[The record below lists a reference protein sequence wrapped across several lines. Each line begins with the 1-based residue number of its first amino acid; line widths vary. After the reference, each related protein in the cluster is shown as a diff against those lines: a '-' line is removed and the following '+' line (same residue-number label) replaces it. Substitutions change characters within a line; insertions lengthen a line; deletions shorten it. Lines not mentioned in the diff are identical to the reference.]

1 MSTTRLPQQT
11 RFGHLSIAYDER
23 VLRPRRWT
31 VRQSRWAAEMLPT
44 APPGPVLELCA
55 GAGQIGLLAVASSQR
70 RLVAVDLDPVACEF
84 AQINARTAGME
95 GRVEVRQGD
104 LREDALRPDERF
116 ALILA
121 DPPYLPSS
129 QTDRYPEDPLLA
141 IDGGADGL
149 DLVWPCVDAV
159 AHHLLPGA
167 RALLQLRSVA
177 QVHQVRDRLDAD
189 GDLRVLEYR
198 SHGRGALTLLGRS

>member
-1 MSTTRLPQQT
+1 MSTTSLPQQIS
-11 RFGHLSIAYDER
+11 FGHLSIAYDER
-23 VLRPRRWT
+23 VLRPRPWT
-31 VRQSRWAAEMLPT
+31 ARQSRWAAELLLT
-44 APPGPVLELCA
+44 APAGSVLELCA
-55 GAGQIGLLAVASSQR
+55 GAGQIGLLAVAASQR
-70 RLVAVDLDPVACEF
+70 RLVAVDVDPVACEF
-84 AQINARTAGME
+84 ARMNARTAGME

-149 DLVWPCVDAV
+149 DLVWPCVDVV

-177 QVHQVRDRLDAD
+177 QVHQVRDRVDAD
-189 GDLRVLEYR
+189 GDLQVLEYR
-198 SHGRGALTLLGRS
+198 SHGRGVLTLLGRS